1 MGKII
6 SRVRQRERARV
17 QRVQEQ
23 YVNPAPGCA
32 YQAVAAA
39 EKTICEMRAGSAMT
53 IRLYG
58 YVAAL
63 VIWVVF
69 CVYWIV
75 WGL

>member
-6 SRVRQRERARV
+6 SRARQRERARV
-17 QRVQEQ
+17 RRVQEQ
-23 YVNPAPGCA
+23 CVHPATDCA

-39 EKTICEMRAGSAMT
+39 DETICKMQAGSAMT

-69 CVYWIV
+69 CVYWIF